1 MKRFKDILYVMAS
14 DSTND
19 VALNHAVVLAN
30 NNQANLTVIKIIDN
44 MPTSIQLH
52 GHSLFTETFRKKLVT
67 EHTAKMQTLVS
78 SLEHKTEIKTKTLIG
93 TSFIEII
100 REVLRN
106 NIDLVVKTA
115 ENGSLVDRLFGSD
128 DMHLLRKCPCPV
140 WLIKSTSP
148 YKHQRIIAAVDIDDF
163 NQSEELNTREQL
175 NLQILEMA
183 SSLALSEFAELHIAN
198 AWEEISEGLLK
209 SISIGIQESD
219 IVTFIE
225 QERLQHQQN
234 LNELITEL
242 MTNIGPNTME
252 YIKPQTHLLKGI
264 AHREIPL
271 LAKNIKADLV
281 VMGTVARTGIS
292 GFFMG
297 NTAETILN
305 QLNCSVLAIKPRGFK
320 TPITLSN

>member
-1 MKRFKDILYVMAS
+1 MKRFKDILYVMVS
-14 DSTND
+14 NSTND

-30 NNQANLTVIKIIDN
+30 NNQANLTVIQIIDRI
-44 MPTSIQLH
+44 PSSIQLH
-52 GHSLFTETFRKKLVT
+52 GHSLSTQNFREKLVA
-67 EHTAKMQTLVS
+67 EQTTKLQTQVN
-78 SLEHKTEIKTKTLIG
+78 SLKQKTEIKTKTLIG

-106 NIDLVVKTA
+106 NYDLVVKTA
-115 ENGSLVDRLFGSD
+115 ENGTLLDRLFGSD

-140 WLIKSTSP
+140 WLIKSTST
-148 YKHQRIIAAVDIDDF
+148 YKYQRIIAAVDIDDF
-163 NQSEELNTREQL
+163 NQSEQLNTRQLL

-198 AWEEISEGLLK
+198 AWEEVSEGLLR
-209 SISIGIQESD
+209 STSIGIQESD

-225 QERLQHQQN
+225 QERRQHQQN
-234 LNELITEL
+234 LNELISGI
-242 MTNIGPNTME
+242 MKNIGPTAME
-252 YIKPQTHLLKGI
+252 YIKPQTHQLRGV

-271 LAKNIKADLV
+271 LAKNIEADLV

-305 QLNCSVLAIKPRGFK
+305 QLNCSVLAIKPKGFK
-320 TPITLSN
+320 TPITLCS